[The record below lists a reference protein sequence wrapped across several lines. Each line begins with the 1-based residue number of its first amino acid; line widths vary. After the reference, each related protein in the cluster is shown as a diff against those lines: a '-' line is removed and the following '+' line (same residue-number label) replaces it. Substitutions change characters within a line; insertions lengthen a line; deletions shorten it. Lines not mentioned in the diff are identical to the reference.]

1 MDEDR
6 AVFTSLLLV
15 IVLDYIKSSISGPP
29 LFQSVFEFLTMAD
42 TKKSIIIS
50 SAKMAV
56 EISRLGLSGE
66 GDTIR
71 NLESITKWSFS
82 QRQYPLDRFQYSIT
96 NVATD
101 FRDGVRLTKLVEL
114 LSPKDHLTPLLQ
126 WPVNNSAQR
135 IHNLNIALNAALS
148 NGIEL
153 TTENEEIVQA
163 KDIEMGHREKTLA
176 ILWNLIHYKCL
187 PQYLARTRLQE
198 EVTALKSLCQ
208 IRREKIPQLVVMV
221 SSSTVQC

>member
-1 MDEDR
+1 MDEDQ

-15 IVLDYIKSSISGPP
+15 IVLDYLKSSITGPP
-29 LFQSVFEFLTMAD
+29 LFQSVSEFLMMPD
-42 TKKSIIIS
+42 TKESTIIS

-56 EISRLGLSGE
+56 EISRLGLCGE
-66 GDTIR
+66 GNTIR
-71 NLESITKWSFS
+71 HLESITKWSFS
-82 QRQYPLDRFQYSIT
+82 QQQYPLDRFQYSIT

-114 LSPKDHLTPLLQ
+114 LSAKDHLTPLLQ

-135 IHNLNIALNAALS
+135 IYNLNIALNAVLS

-176 ILWNLIHYKCL
+176 ILWNIIHYKCL
-187 PQYLARTRLQE
+187 PQYLACTHLQE
-198 EVTALKSLCQ
+198 EVTALKRLCQ
-208 IRREKIPQLVVMV
+208 IRRKKIPQLLVMV
-221 SSSTVQC
+221 ISSTL